1 MGLLKFNF
9 AKHHWR
15 IKNEASVQPLVEKS
29 AAKEPHATTQTKSLA
44 AS

>member
-15 IKNEASVQPLVEKS
+15 IKNEASVQPLVENLWPRNRMQQLKLN
-29 AAKEPHATTQTKSLA
+29 H
-44 AS
+44 